1 MAQDF
6 EDKTEAATPK
16 RREEARNE
24 GRIAMSADLTSAV
37 GLLAALVVLGLL
49 GQSMVL
55 SMLRLTREAV
65 SVGVVSGDALSNW
78 ITHCISS
85 AALILLPFLA
95 TVLVLTAVGALTQTG
110 GAVTG
115 KRLLPKPGQLSPLK
129 GIHRIFSW
137 QSLARLV
144 AGILKML
151 CAGTVAWMT
160 IRGELDRVLASGLAP
175 TVAVLPLAGDITY
188 KLALRL
194 ALTLL
199 VLAILD
205 YFYQRWSME
214 RSLRMTKQEVKDE
227 MRNLEGD
234 PMIKQRRRQVQL
246 KLAMQ
251 RLQNDVPR
259 ADVVVTNPTHFSV
272 ALRYDEATMAA
283 PRVVA
288 KGKDFLAL
296 RIRQI
301 AEQHGIP
308 VVERPPLARALFAA
322 CEVGQEVPATYY
334 RAVAELLAYVYQLS
348 GRATQ
353 RA

>member
-16 RREEARNE
+16 RREDARNE
-24 GRIAMSADLTSAV
+24 GRIATSADLTSAV

-49 GQSMVL
+49 GQGMFL
-55 SMLRLTREAV
+55 SLLRLTREAV
-65 SVGVVSGDALSNW
+65 SVGVVSGEALTNW
-78 ITHCISS
+78 ITHCASTG
-85 AALILLPFLA
+85 ALVLLPFLA
-95 TVLVLTAVGALTQTG
+95 TVLVLTAAGALTQTG

-115 KRLLPKPGQLSPLK
+115 KRLLPKLEQLSPLK

-137 QSLARLV
+137 QSLVRLV

-151 CAGTVAWMT
+151 CAGAVAWMT
-160 IRGELDRVLASGLAP
+160 IRGELNRVLASGLAP
-175 TVAVLPLAGDITY
+175 TTAVLPLAADITY

-272 ALRYDEATMAA
+272 ALRYDDATMAA

-322 CEVGQEVPATYY
+322 CEVGQEVPAAYY
-334 RAVAELLAYVYQLS
+334 RAVAELLAYVYQLA
-348 GRATQ
+348 GRAAQ